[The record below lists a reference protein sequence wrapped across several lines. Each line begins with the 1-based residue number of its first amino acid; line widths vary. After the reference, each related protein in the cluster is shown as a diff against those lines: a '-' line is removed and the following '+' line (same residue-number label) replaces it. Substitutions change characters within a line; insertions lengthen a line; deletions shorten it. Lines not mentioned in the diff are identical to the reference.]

1 MIGQRFCPFCRVPAV
16 ESCGHLAVA
25 FEARDFVR
33 GCIHKCAAEKQ
44 WLTLCTLRLDQRRRA
59 GQWSPEV
66 EDFTWL
72 ESAFCEEFLKPLAW
86 FGAMD
91 YEWRTGPK
99 PGQGG
104 FWVLLWSKSPDKL
117 WWELRDEL
125 EKQIQQLQLSAL
137 PPYLKT
143 HQSKGAVAPGLSF
156 H

>member
-1 MIGQRFCPFCRVPAV
+1 MIGQRFCPFCRIPAV
-16 ESCGHLAVA
+16 QACGHLAVA

-44 WLTLCTLRLDQRRRA
+44 WLTLCTLRLDQRRRS

-86 FGAMD
+86 FGTMD
-91 YEWRTGPK
+91 YE
-99 PGQGG
+99 
-104 FWVLLWSKSPDKL
+104 SPDKL